1 MALFNKSRG
10 EELPERKP
18 ARLEISAQDTDR
30 MEFLEQLSRHYKERL
45 LREAD
50 IGSITKL
57 APGEMR
63 RVVERILTQFMSEE
77 RLVLPRRDRDALIS
91 RILDESVGL
100 GPLEALLSD
109 DRITEIMINGPDR
122 VFVEREGRIERVPVT
137 FKDEEQLLQ
146 IVDRI
151 VAPIGRRIDESSP
164 MVDARLPDGSR
175 VNAVI
180 QPVSLYGTTVSI
192 RRFSKR
198 PYTIADLIR
207 FDSLTPTVGRFLEN
221 AVRTKMNILI
231 SGGTGSGKTTLL
243 NAMAEAIPEEE
254 RIITIEDMA
263 ELRLTREHIVGL
275 EARPANVEGKGRIDI
290 RDLVRNALRMRPDRI
305 IIGEVRGGEAFDML
319 QAMNTGHEGSLA
331 TLHANSVPDAIRRLE
346 SMVIMA
352 ETGLP
357 SHVIRDY
364 ISSALDLIIQIG
376 RLEDGSRKLLSV
388 SEVWKK
394 ENGSLDRIVEIFRFE
409 RLGIDENQC
418 VMGYLTATGTTPKCL
433 ERFRLWGITSEP
445 SDFEPLP
452 PPAVPKAPKE
462 V

>member
-1 MALFNKSRG
+1 MALFNKPKG
-10 EELPERKP
+10 EDLSQRKP
-18 ARLEISAQDTDR
+18 ARQEVSGEASERL
-30 MEFLEQLSRHYKERL
+30 EFLDQLGRHYKERL

-57 APGEMR
+57 PAGEMR
-63 RVVERILTQFMSEE
+63 KVVERILTQFMSEE
-77 RLVLPRRDRDALIS
+77 RLVLPRRDRDYLIG

-100 GPLEALLSD
+100 GPLEALFSD
-109 DRITEIMINGPDR
+109 DSITEIMINGPDR
-122 VFVEREGRIERVPVT
+122 VFVERAGKIERVPVG
-137 FKDEEQLLQ
+137 FKNEEQLRQ

-151 VAPIGRRIDESSP
+151 VAPIGRRVDESSP

-180 QPVSLYGTTVSI
+180 QPVSLHGTTVSI

-198 PYTIADLIR
+198 PYTIQDLIR
-207 FDSLTPTVGRFLEN
+207 FGTLTPAIGRFLEN

-243 NAMAEAIPEEE
+243 NAMAAAIPEDE

-305 IIGEVRGGEAFDML
+305 IVGEVRGGEAFDML
-319 QAMNTGHEGSLA
+319 QAMNTGHEGSLT
-331 TLHANSVPDAIRRLE
+331 TLHANTVPDAIRRLE

-357 SHVIRDY
+357 SEVIRDY
-364 ISSALDLIIQIG
+364 LSSALDLILQIG
-376 RLEDGSRKLLSV
+376 RLEDGSRKVLSV
-388 SEVWKK
+388 CELWKK
-394 ENGSLDRIVEIFRFE
+394 EDGSLDRIVEIFRFE
-409 RLGIDENQC
+409 RQGIDQNHR
-418 VMGYLTATGTTPKCL
+418 VAGYLTPTGTLPQCL
-433 ERFRLWGITSEP
+433 ERFRLWGISCDP

-452 PPAVPKAPKE
+452 PPVPCGIKE